1 MADAAPL
8 DRSAAA
14 RRATP
19 AVTVASARTR
29 HARLSPWAAFRTFW
43 PLVSGNRAAV
53 LVSALLLVVS
63 AGCDAGAI
71 GIAGQLTDDVLAPG
85 DLGAFWDP
93 AALWLALAGLGAVAS
108 AAGGYLA
115 GWTSEHFLLGL
126 RDRVFRHLQRLP
138 PDTLARYGTGDLVSR
153 LTGDVEAVETLVAS
167 APVEL
172 LTSAVSALV
181 FAVAAL
187 RTSWRLALITFAA
200 APLIWFGAR
209 AFGTLMRTATRA
221 ERDSNGRLASL
232 LEESLANM
240 SLVQAYSRQEAE
252 RAKVHREGRTWMRAG
267 LRQIRLS
274 SVYGPLGELL
284 ETVSVLTVIG
294 AGAWQ
299 ISVHH
304 LSTGGLLAFA
314 AYLGYLH
321 PRLQELGELVVGASS
336 ATAAC
341 ERLVEV
347 LHTGPAQDPTSGR
360 EALAAAAPAAPPV
373 PVRGSVTFEDVGFG
387 YPGARRA
394 VLHRVHLE
402 VPPGL
407 LVAVTGPSGAGK
419 STLAALLLRFHEP
432 THGRILLDGRDIAAL
447 PVDEVRGHITLLP
460 QDSMLFDGTVRE
472 NITFGRPDA
481 TDAQVRAAAVAADA
495 HDFVTAL
502 PDGYDSPVGRRG
514 SALSGGQ
521 RRRVALARAM
531 LRTSPVLVL
540 DEPTTGLDDLATARV
555 MGPLRRLTAGRTTFL
570 ITHDLR
576 LITQA
581 DLVLHLA
588 DGTATGTAT
597 GTAPG
602 AGSFPATAGAVEDGF
617 GAATERAS
625 GHRAQ

>member
-1 MADAAPL
+1 MSTAAPL
-8 DRSAAA
+8 DRSAHAGPTSPAGPAGPAA
-14 RRATP
+14 
-19 AVTVASARTR
+19 ASARMR

-43 PLVSGNRAAV
+43 PLVSGNRTAV

-71 GIAGQLTDDVLAPG
+71 DLAGRLTDDVLTPG
-85 DLGAFWDP
+85 DLAAFWDP
-93 AALWLALAGLGAVAS
+93 AALWLGLAVCGAVAA
-108 AAGGYLA
+108 AAGGCLA

-126 RDRVFRHLQRLP
+126 RDRLFAHLQRLP
-138 PDTLARYGTGDLVSR
+138 PDGLDRFGTGDLVSR
-153 LTGDVEAVETLVAS
+153 LTGDVEVVETLVAS

-172 LTSAVSALV
+172 LTSAVGALV
-181 FAVAAL
+181 FAAAAL
-187 RTSWRLALITFAA
+187 YTSWRLALITFAA
-200 APLIWFGAR
+200 APLIWLGAR
-209 AFGTLMRTATRA
+209 VFGTLMRSATRA

-240 SLVQAYSRQEAE
+240 PLVQAYGRQQAE
-252 RAKVHREGRTWMRAG
+252 RAKVHREGRHWMRAG

-304 LSTGGLLAFA
+304 LSVGGLLAFA

-347 LHTGPAQDPTSGR
+347 LRTAPGPDVSGPGVPMPTG
-360 EALAAAAPAAPPV
+360 
-373 PVRGSVTFEDVGFG
+373 PVRGAVTFEDVGFA
-387 YPGARRA
+387 YPGERWP
-394 VLHRVHLE
+394 VLDRVHLD

-419 STLAALLLRFHEP
+419 STLAGLLLRFQEP
-432 THGRILLDGRDIAAL
+432 SRGRVLLDGQDIARL
-447 PVDEVRGHITLLP
+447 PVDEVRRHITLLP
-460 QDSMLFDGTVRE
+460 QESMLFDGTVRD
-472 NITFGRPDA
+472 NIAFGRPDA
-481 TDAQVRAAAVAADA
+481 DDAEVRAAAVAADA
-495 HDFVTAL
+495 HDFVAAL
-502 PDGYDSPVGRRG
+502 PDGYDTPVGRRG

-521 RRRVALARAM
+521 RRRIALARAL
-531 LRTSPVLVL
+531 LRTAPVLVL
-540 DEPTTGLDDLATARV
+540 DEPTAGLDDAAAARV
-555 MGPLRRLTAGRTTFL
+555 MGPLGRLTAGRTTFL

-576 LITQA
+576 LTARA
-581 DLVLHLA
+581 DLVLHLS
-588 DGTATGTAT
+588 DGTVTS
-597 GTAPG
+597 TAPPAHEG
-602 AGSFPATAGAVEDGF
+602 AGG
-617 GAATERAS
+617 
-625 GHRAQ
+625 